1 MFCQWDTAKRQ
12 RHQNAEVAELA
23 DAHGSGPCGS
33 NTVRVQ
39 VSSSARLTQTFMVWV
54 FCFIGIIAFALEY
67 STIFS
72 LEKVSWQMILYE
84 MCQLSCPVL
93 TISCF
98 FSGSSALSPAFF
110 LPGAHDFLLFLWFV
124 RFVSGFSSARCSRSP
139 AFSLIRPLR
148 LRLFFCPVLTISCF
162 FSDSSALPPAFFLPD
177 AHDFLL
183 FLWFVR
189 FVSGFSFA
197 RCSWFPAFSLVRP
210 LHSEAKNTGRINDR
224 YW

>member
-1 MFCQWDTAKRQ
+1 
-12 RHQNAEVAELA
+12 
-23 DAHGSGPCGS
+23 
-33 NTVRVQ
+33 
-39 VSSSARLTQTFMVWV
+39 MVWV

-98 FSGSSALSPAFF
+98 FSGSSALSPAF
-110 LPGAHDFLLFLWFV
+110 LP
-124 RFVSGFSSARCSRSP
+124 S
-139 AFSLIRPLR
+139 
-148 LRLFFCPVLTISCF
+148 
-162 FSDSSALPPAFFLPD
+162 D

-189 FVSGFSFA
+189 
-197 RCSWFPAFSLVRP
+197 CIQKQEKIPAELT
-210 LHSEAKNTGRINDR
+210 TGIDKFL
-224 YW
+224 YDYLLTY